1 MRGLRVHIS
10 GSASAIG
17 TRSSSTTK
25 KTMTGLTAGIVM
37 LMTAILFTAWPVMAE
52 GETTDP
58 PAKPTGLTGTI
69 THSAVSLTWDDPQD
83 KGDGGDVLKRQ
94 VITLVTVSVGKLVI

>member
-1 MRGLRVHIS
+1 M
-10 GSASAIG
+10 
-17 TRSSSTTK
+17 STTT

-37 LMTAILFTAWPVMAE
+37 LMTAILFTAWPVMVE

-58 PAKPTGLTGTI
+58 PTKPTGLTGTI

-83 KGDGGDVLKRQ
+83 EGDGGDVLKRQ
-94 VITLVTVSVGKLVI
+94 VITFLVTVSVGKLAI